1 MESDTSFR
9 TTPLATVSEMREQ
22 LGRRKGQLKGRQ
34 PNEAALAR
42 VQALLG
48 DAPYRRDLLIEY
60 LHRLQDAFQGLLEA
74 DLVALAKLLNLSMA
88 EVFEVASFYHHFD
101 IVRDGDTAAP
111 LTVRVCDGLSCS
123 MGGAKDLLERLST
136 LLGPDGVRVMAAP
149 CVGRCEQ
156 APVAVVH
163 QRPVPQAQAEQVVEL
178 ARSAL
183 VLGVEFGR
191 SPPSYCAG
199 SY

>member
-88 EVFEVASFYHHFD
+88 EVF
-101 IVRDGDTAAP
+101 
-111 LTVRVCDGLSCS
+111 
-123 MGGAKDLLERLST
+123 
-136 LLGPDGVRVMAAP
+136 
-149 CVGRCEQ
+149 
-156 APVAVVH
+156 
-163 QRPVPQAQAEQVVEL
+163 
-178 ARSAL
+178 
-183 VLGVEFGR
+183 
-191 SPPSYCAG
+191 
-199 SY
+199 